1 MGLGRGREDL
11 PYVQPEREAVAANE
25 RRWQDGQEQPYVQP
39 ERAVLAAN
47 ERRWQDGQEQL
58 QIYYYMRL
66 TRAMEDRTRTLFLQ
80 GRVVGGVYTAQ
91 GHEATTVGAA
101 MMLGEGDFIVP
112 QHRDLGMHLV
122 RGVSPRAVM
131 CQWLARGNSPTLG
144 RDGQLHIGDIHHGI
158 APSISMLGESLPVAC
173 GIGLTL
179 KMRQRSTIVLAS
191 LGDGAAN
198 TGPFHEALNFASVQ
212 KLPVVFLIENNGYAY
227 STPNKIEFA
236 IENLS
241 DRSQAYG
248 IPGETVDGNDVLA
261 VMGAVERAVEH
272 VRSGKGPALIEC
284 KTFRVRGHSE
294 ADKADYVPKDLLE
307 EWLKKDPIQRY
318 EEYLSEKG
326 ILTTEIKAAIEEK
339 VRAVVDDAVRFAE
352 QSPAP
357 DPETVADYV
366 FAPDGPIAIIGE
378 PGADDPHY
386 VNALDTRTGKP
397 FTTVSGTRAI
407 VLNTVPEEV
416 GRR

>member
-1 MGLGRGREDL
+1 MGLGR
-11 PYVQPEREAVAANE
+11 ER
-25 RRWQDGQEQPYVQP
+25 QEEPFVQP
-39 ERAVLAAN
+39 ERAALAAN
-47 ERRWQDGQEQL
+47 ERRWLDGQEQL
-58 QIYYYMRL
+58 QVYYYMRL
-66 TRAMEDRTRTLFLQ
+66 TRAIEDRTRTLFLQ
-80 GRVVGGVYTAQ
+80 GRIVGGVYTAQ

-101 MMLGEGDFIVP
+101 MMLDEGDFIVP

-122 RGVSPRAVM
+122 HGGSPRAVM

-158 APSISMLGESLPVAC
+158 VPSISMLGESLPVAC
-173 GIGLTL
+173 GVGLTM
-179 KMRQRSTIVLAS
+179 KMRRHSTIVLAS
-191 LGDGAAN
+191 CGDGATS

-212 KLPVVFLIENNGYAY
+212 KLPVVFIIENNGYAY
-227 STPNKIEFA
+227 STPNHVEFA
-236 IENLS
+236 IQNLS
-241 DRSQAYG
+241 DRAQAYG

-261 VMGAVERAVEH
+261 VMEAVGRAVAH
-272 VRSGKGPALIEC
+272 VRGGKGPVLIEC

-294 ADKADYVPKDLLE
+294 ADKADYVPQELLE
-307 EWLKKDPIQRY
+307 EWLKEDPIRRF
-318 EEYLSEKG
+318 EEYLNGKG
-326 ILTTEIKAAIEEK
+326 ILTGKKKAEIEEK

-357 DPETVADYV
+357 DPQTVADYV

-378 PGADDPHY
+378 PGKDDPRY

-397 FTTVSGTRAI
+397 FTTVSGVQAI
-407 VLNTVPEEV
+407 ALNTVPEEV

>member
-1 MGLGRGREDL
+1 MGSGREREDL
-11 PYVQPEREAVAANE
+11 
-25 RRWQDGQEQPYVQP
+25 
-39 ERAVLAAN
+39 LH
-47 ERRWQDGQEQL
+47 
-58 QIYYYMRL
+58 IYYFMRL

-101 MMLGEGDFIVP
+101 MMLGKDDFIVP

-122 RGVSPRAVM
+122 RGTAPRAVM
-131 CQWLARGNSPTLG
+131 CQWLARGNSPSLG

-173 GIGLTL
+173 GIGLTM
-179 KMRQRSTIVLAS
+179 KMRKRSTIVLAS

-212 KLPVVFLIENNGYAY
+212 KLPVVFVIENNGYAY
-227 STPNKIEFA
+227 STPNKTEFA

-241 DRSQAYG
+241 DRAHAYG
-248 IPGETVDGNDVLA
+248 IPGETVDGNDVMA
-261 VMGAVERAVEH
+261 VMDAVGRAVEH
-272 VRSGKGPALIEC
+272 VRGGKGPALVEC

-294 ADKADYVPKDLLE
+294 ADKADYVPKELLA
-307 EWLKKDPIQRY
+307 EWLKKDPLQRF
-318 EEYLSEKG
+318 ERYLTEQG
-326 ILTTEIKAAIEEK
+326 ILTAERKTEIEQK
-339 VRAVVDDAVRFAE
+339 VKVVVDDAVRFAE
-352 QSPAP
+352 QSPAA

-378 PGADDPHY
+378 PGADDPRY
-386 VNALDTRTGKP
+386 INALDTRTGEP
-397 FTTVSGTRAI
+397 FTTISISAAQINALNI
-407 VLNTVPEEV
+407 VREEV